1 MAEIIEKAEQIT
13 RIPLAIEGFDEN
25 VQGGI
30 PAGFVCLVAGTSGTM
45 KSSVSF
51 NVVYNAVVA
60 GKKGLYMSLEQSST
74 SLLTH
79 LVAMG
84 FDISKINTIIL
95 SDVGKTDKAIE
106 AIKGAQGGT
115 LILTDVGA
123 MRKQLQDLKNI
134 NPDADWIFCLKN
146 IVKALKAENA
156 VDVFV
161 LDSLSALYA
170 LSQFKNPRT
179 ELFHFFEFMR
189 DLDVM
194 SLLITEMV
202 GEKIGEYG
210 VEDYLSDG
218 IFKLAMLRDGLKVR
232 RELNVVK
239 LRATD
244 ANMNIFILDY
254 KNKKFRALSKL
265 PY

>member
-1 MAEIIEKAEQIT
+1 MAELIEKAEQIK
-13 RIPLAIEGFDEN
+13 RVPLYIEGFDEN

-30 PAGFVCLVAGTSGTM
+30 PTGFVSLVAGTSGTM

-51 NVVYNAVVA
+51 NVLYNEVLN
-60 GKKGLYMSLEQSST
+60 GKKGLYISLEQSSP
-74 SLLTH
+74 SLLNH

-84 FDISKINTIIL
+84 FDISKINTIVL
-95 SDVGKTDKAIE
+95 SDISKMDKAIA
-106 AIKGAQGGT
+106 AIKAAQGGT
-115 LILTDVGA
+115 LVMTDVGA

-146 IVKALKAENA
+146 IVKAFKAESA
-156 VDVFV
+156 VDVLV

-170 LSQFKNPRT
+170 LSQFKQPRT

-189 DLDVM
+189 DLDVT
-194 SLLITEMV
+194 SLLVTEVV
-202 GEKIGEYG
+202 GDRIGEYG

-244 ANMNIFILDY
+244 ANMNIYILDY
-254 KNKKFRALSKL
+254 KNKKFRAMSKL